1 MLFGSQCP
9 GRDFAFSIRHP
20 SGNVG
25 ILLDA
30 DNKEIRRRWVVAIS
44 YQVALNWP
52 DVNFPPFDYGPPI
65 ENEGLSRVLICG
77 ELQKRGHMVKNWK
90 TRFFQLTPRELQYF
104 EKENLKGKVSVEDA
118 TVEFDDRS
126 LEFTLHSSS
135 GADLVMRADSA
146 TTKATWVRAIQ
157 RQIQSL
163 KDSKQSPQVLTE
175 KEIEEVKIANK
186 ERAAK
191 LEEERLQRQLESQN
205 AAKAATEPA
214 KEEPV
219 KDEVVAELSEVIA
232 ESMRIDRT
240 HTIVEAGEAEAAAT
254 VAFNAES
261 TAAEEEERHLKE
273 MEAAL
278 AAQQAAA
285 SAAAVAEVET
295 ITEEE
300 DEKEDLIDPYLQY
313 GGAYY
318 DDPKNTADFSYIQ
331 YNEMPKFTSSHCG
344 MVVRHLTPAVFNK
357 LKGLKTSKGYTLS
370 NVIMSGVLSPP
381 LEIGVTAGDEESWE
395 LFKDLLVPIVN
406 DWHGVEVGSMDNTT
420 DLDATKLIVDEATS
434 ALLQSAVV
442 STKIYAIR
450 NISGYSL
457 PCGTTDSERA
467 AVEQAL
473 QSVVTSLPSDQ
484 AGTYYPLSSIDAS
497 LADELSSKKLLFEI
511 PSATSKLNTAGGAR
525 SWPNNRGI
533 FVDPSS
539 TIAAW
544 INEED
549 HFRIITQQEGG
560 DIAATFARFASF
572 MLAVTS
578 TAEAKGL
585 KFMHSSTLGYLC
597 TCPSELGTALKV
609 TMTIHLPEVN
619 KVMQGKKKA
628 DLDNIVKVCDIF
640 TIDVDGAN
648 GLLSAAEGDNF
659 FVSNSQRLGCTEVD
673 LTQKVVNG
681 AAKLIE
687 IDRLLAKG
695 LNAAAISAYIDNGFK
710 EAATPS
716 PDAGK
721 AATNAPFGAKVQYRD
736 PRLIGGM
743 PRQASVRLDGP
754 AIPKNAESFSPA
766 KLKPSR
772 ANRAM
777 EARVDAP
784 PEEDEFGMIKVEI
797 EIDAALEARM
807 SKHLLKAAKEKRSS
821 FVLKQV
827 AKHEKYFEDNGIAK
841 DAPSLGQKKVSLGLS
856 IGLALPIQVTYVF
869 FAHDYRSTRSSRP
882 AHRRWR
888 IPRRKSDT
896 R

>member
-1 MLFGSQCP
+1 MVYVVQGCEVKMLFGSQCP

-90 TRFFQLTPRELQYF
+90 TRFFQLTPRELQYY

-135 GADLVMRADSA
+135 GGDLVMRADSA

-163 KDSKQSPQVLTE
+163 KDSKQSPQILTE

-191 LEEERLQRQLESQN
+191 LEEERLLKQQEAQT
-205 AAKAATEPA
+205 AKAALETQS
-214 KEEPV
+214 EEPK
-219 KDEVVAELSEVIA
+219 KDEVVAELSQVIA
-232 ESMRIDRT
+232 ESLRIDRSN
-240 HTIVEAGEAEAAAT
+240 TIVEAGDAEIAAI
-254 VAFNAES
+254 VAFNPESSAE
-261 TAAEEEERHLKE
+261 EEEERHLKE
-273 MEAAL
+273 LE
-278 AAQQAAA
+278 AAQQAKTIMR
-285 SAAAVAEVET
+285 ETT

-300 DEKEDLIDPYLQY
+300 DEKEDLFDPYLQY

-318 DDPKNTADFSYIQ
+318 DDPKNTSDFSYIQ
-331 YNEMPKFTSSHCG
+331 FNEIPKFTSSHCG
-344 MVVRHLTPAVFNK
+344 MVVKHLTPAVFNK

-381 LEIGVTAGDEESWE
+381 LEIGVTSGDEESWE
-395 LFKDLLVPIVN
+395 LFKDLLVPVVN
-406 DWHGVEVGSMDNTT
+406 DWHGVEVGSLANTT
-420 DLDATKLIVDEATS
+420 DLDASKLVVDEATDS
-434 ALLQSAVV
+434 LLQSAVL

-450 NISGYSL
+450 NVSGYSL
-457 PCGTTDSERA
+457 PCGTTDADRA
-467 AVEQAL
+467 AVEDAL
-473 QSVVTSLPSDQ
+473 KSVVTSLPSDQ
-484 AGTYYPLSSIDAS
+484 AGVYYPLGDIDAT
-497 LADELSSKKLLFEI
+497 LKENLSAKKLLFEI

-533 FVDPSS
+533 FVDSS
-539 TIAAW
+539 LTIAAW

-549 HFRIITQQEGG
+549 HFRIITQQDGG
-560 DIAATFARFASF
+560 NIAATFARFASF

-578 TAEAKGL
+578 TAEQKGL
-585 KFMHSSTLGYLC
+585 KFMHSPSLGYLC

-609 TMTIHLPEVN
+609 TMTIHLPEIN
-619 KVMQGKKKA
+619 KIMQSKKKA

-640 TIDVDGAN
+640 SIDVDGSN

-659 FVSNSQRLGCTEVD
+659 FISNSQRFGCTEVD
-673 LTQKVVNG
+673 LAQKVLSG
-681 AAKLIE
+681 SAKLIE

-695 LNAAAISAYIDNGFK
+695 LTADAVSAFIDNGFK
-710 EAATPS
+710 EVPSTPTEAS
-716 PDAGK
+716 K
-721 AATNAPFGAKVQYRD
+721 SSTTPFGAKVQYRD
-736 PRLIGGM
+736 TRLIGGM
-743 PRQASVRLDGP
+743 VRTNSIRLDGP
-754 AIPKNAESFSPA
+754 AIPKSHETFSPA

-772 ANRAM
+772 ANRVM
-777 EARVDAP
+777 EARVVAP
-784 PEEDEFGMIKVEI
+784 PPQEDEFGMIKVEI

-807 SKHLLKAAKEKRSS
+807 SKHLLRAAKEKRSS

-841 DAPSLGQKKVSLGLS
+841 DAPSLGQKKVLTVLSFCHCYSLTLFYLFVDVQEILGS
-856 IGLALPIQVTYVF
+856 V
-869 FAHDYRSTRSSRP
+869 
-882 AHRRWR
+882 
-888 IPRRKSDT
+888 
-896 R
+896 